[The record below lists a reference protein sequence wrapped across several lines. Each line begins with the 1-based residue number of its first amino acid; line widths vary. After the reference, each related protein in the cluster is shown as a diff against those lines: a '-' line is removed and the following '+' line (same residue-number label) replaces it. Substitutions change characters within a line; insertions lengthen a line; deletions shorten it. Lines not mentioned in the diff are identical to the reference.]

1 MSVDRRQ
8 LIVEAAAK
16 SFSMFG
22 YKATTMDGVARIAS
36 VGKGTIYTFFANKE
50 ELFQVIMKEMI
61 LEMKNVAESV
71 IQPNHHFFDNL
82 NAALERL
89 LDFREQH
96 ELALKLLQ
104 EVREIGTPM
113 AVEALEQLERAVISY
128 ISAQVGKAVERKEI
142 KPCDPQMTAFVM
154 LKLYMAL
161 AVDWKNMYGPIS
173 KQQLSEKLRFYLEI
187 GLASDDAGAALAKS

>member
-71 IQPNHHFFDNL
+71 IQPNRHFFDNL

-113 AVEALEQLERAVISY
+113 AVEALGQLERAVVGY

-142 KPCDPQMTAFVM
+142 KPCDPEMTAFVM

-161 AVDWKNMYGPIS
+161 AVDWQKTYGPIS
-173 KQQLSEKLRFYLEI
+173 KQQLSEKLRFYLEG
-187 GLASDDAGAALAKS
+187 GLAPDDAGCALAQG